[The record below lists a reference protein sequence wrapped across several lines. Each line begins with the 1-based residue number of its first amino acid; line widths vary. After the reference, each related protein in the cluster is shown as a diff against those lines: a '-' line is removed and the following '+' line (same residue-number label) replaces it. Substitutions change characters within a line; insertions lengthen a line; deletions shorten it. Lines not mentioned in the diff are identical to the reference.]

1 MDLWKMQLRAA
12 SFRGVSF
19 GVTADES
26 EGGRRTVTHEFPQ
39 REAPYVEDL
48 GGAPRRFT
56 VQAFVLGSDY
66 MSRRDALE
74 SALQQPGPGTLVHP
88 WYGEVQVSQTAPYK
102 VRHSAQDGGMA
113 VFQLFFCRDTEP
125 NSPATSVNQGLRA
138 RLEAGTAGLL
148 ACDSFDS
155 VLRLTGQT
163 EWVVSQTYSLIVDA
177 VSTVQAVMHGDVST
191 VVDLLGAATGYD
203 LMPLASVGQHL
214 WSVLQTI
221 GGQSGLSDAA
231 VSGRWASV
239 ARTDFLQT
247 VPDNVGSLRAVI
259 LSNGHAVENL
269 VRRLALVESARA
281 ATTAQPASR
290 SEAQQLRYD
299 FLDAMDEVLALEPVI
314 PGMTQASG
322 VNRMEIELIASLA
335 SLRSGTLATLAEAA
349 RRAPEVVTITPACV
363 LPSLAL
369 CYRQSGGVDLEADLV
384 ARNRLIHPGFVPVEP
399 LEVLRHA

>member
-74 SALQQPGPGTLVHP
+74 AALQQPGPGTLVHP

-125 NSPATSVNQGLRA
+125 NS
-138 RLEAGTAGLL
+138 LEAGTAGLL

-155 VLRLTGQT
+155 VLRLAGQA
-163 EWVVSQTYSLIVDA
+163 EWAVSQTYSLIVDA
-177 VSTVQAVMHGDVST
+177 VSTVQAIMHGDVST
-191 VVDLLGAATGYD
+191 VADLLGAATGYD

-214 WSVLQTI
+214 WSVLQDI

-247 VPDNVGSLRAVI
+247 VPDNVGSQRAVI
-259 LSNGHAVENL
+259 QSNGQAVESL

-299 FLDAMDEVLALEPVI
+299 FLDAMDEVSALEPVI
-314 PGMTQASG
+314 PDMTQASS
-322 VNRMEIELIASLA
+322 VSRTEIQLAASLA

-399 LEVLRHA
+399 LEVLRG

>member
-74 SALQQPGPGTLVHP
+74 AALQQPGPGTLVHP

-125 NSPATSVNQGLRA
+125 NSPAASVNQGLRA

-155 VLRLTGQT
+155 VLRLAGQA
-163 EWVVSQTYSLIVDA
+163 EWAVSQTYSLIVDA
-177 VSTVQAVMHGDVST
+177 VSTVQAIMHGDVST
-191 VVDLLGAATGYD
+191 VADLLGAATGYD

-214 WSVLQTI
+214 WSVLQNI

-247 VPDNVGSLRAVI
+247 VPDNVGSQRAVI
-259 LSNGHAVENL
+259 QSNGQAVESL

-299 FLDAMDEVLALEPVI
+299 FLDAMDE
-314 PGMTQASG
+314 
-322 VNRMEIELIASLA
+322 EI
-335 SLRSGTLATLAEAA
+335 G
-349 RRAPEVVTITPACV
+349 RAHV
-363 LPSLAL
+363 
-369 CYRQSGGVDLEADLV
+369 
-384 ARNRLIHPGFVPVEP
+384 
-399 LEVLRHA
+399 

>member
-74 SALQQPGPGTLVHP
+74 AALQQPGPGTLVHP

-125 NSPATSVNQGLRA
+125 NSPAASVNQGLRA

-155 VLRLTGQT
+155 VLRLAGQA
-163 EWVVSQTYSLIVDA
+163 EWAVSQTYSLIVDA
-177 VSTVQAVMHGDVST
+177 VSTVQAIMHGDVST
-191 VVDLLGAATGYD
+191 VADLLGAATGYD

-214 WSVLQTI
+214 WSVLQDI
-221 GGQSGLSDAA
+221 GGQSE
-231 VSGRWASV
+231 VS
-239 ARTDFLQT
+239 
-247 VPDNVGSLRAVI
+247 
-259 LSNGHAVENL
+259 
-269 VRRLALVESARA
+269 
-281 ATTAQPASR
+281 
-290 SEAQQLRYD
+290 
-299 FLDAMDEVLALEPVI
+299 ALEPVI
-314 PGMTQASG
+314 PDMTQASS
-322 VNRMEIELIASLA
+322 VSRTEIQLAASLA

-399 LEVLRHA
+399 LEVLRG

>member
-56 VQAFVLGSDY
+56 VQAFVLGRDY

-74 SALQQPGPGTLVHP
+74 AALQQPGPGTLVHP

-125 NSPATSVNQGLRA
+125 NSPAASVNQGLRA

-155 VLRLTGQT
+155 VLRLAGQA
-163 EWVVSQTYSLIVDA
+163 EWAVSQTYSLIVDA
-177 VSTVQAVMHGDVST
+177 VSTVQAIMHGDVST
-191 VVDLLGAATGYD
+191 VADLLGAATGYD

-214 WSVLQTI
+214 WSVLQDI

-247 VPDNVGSLRAVI
+247 VPDNVGSQRAVI
-259 LSNGHAVENL
+259 QSNGQAVESL

-299 FLDAMDEVLALEPVI
+299 FLDAMDEVSALEPVI
-314 PGMTQASG
+314 PDMTQASS
-322 VNRMEIELIASLA
+322 VSRTEIRLAASLA
-335 SLRSGTLATLAEAA
+335 SLRSGALATLAEAA

-399 LEVLRHA
+399 LEVLRG

>member
-74 SALQQPGPGTLVHP
+74 AALQQPGPGTLVHP

-125 NSPATSVNQGLRA
+125 NSPAASVNQGLRA

-155 VLRLTGQT
+155 VLRLAGQA
-163 EWVVSQTYSLIVDA
+163 EWAVSQTYSLIVDA
-177 VSTVQAVMHGDVST
+177 VSTVQAIMHGDVST
-191 VVDLLGAATGYD
+191 VADLLGAATGYD

-214 WSVLQTI
+214 WSVLQDI

-239 ARTDFLQT
+239 ARTDFFA
-247 VPDNVGSLRAVI
+247 DRAGQRGLPACGDPEQRSGCGEPGAPSGPGGI
-259 LSNGHAVENL
+259 GPCRHHGP
-269 VRRLALVESARA
+269 ARQPERG
-281 ATTAQPASR
+281 TTAA
-290 SEAQQLRYD
+290 LR
-299 FLDAMDEVLALEPVI
+299 F
-314 PGMTQASG
+314 S
-322 VNRMEIELIASLA
+322 
-335 SLRSGTLATLAEAA
+335 
-349 RRAPEVVTITPACV
+349 
-363 LPSLAL
+363 
-369 CYRQSGGVDLEADLV
+369 
-384 ARNRLIHPGFVPVEP
+384 
-399 LEVLRHA
+399 

>member
-74 SALQQPGPGTLVHP
+74 AALQQPGPGTLVHP
-88 WYGEVQVSQTAPYK
+88 WYGEVQVCQTAPYK

-125 NSPATSVNQGLRA
+125 NSPAASVNQGLRA

-155 VLRLTGQT
+155 VLRRAGG
-163 EWVVSQTYSLIVDA
+163 
-177 VSTVQAVMHGDVST
+177 M
-191 VVDLLGAATGYD
+191 
-203 LMPLASVGQHL
+203 
-214 WSVLQTI
+214 
-221 GGQSGLSDAA
+221 GGQPD
-231 VSGRWASV
+231 
-239 ARTDFLQT
+239 LQ
-247 VPDNVGSLRAVI
+247 PHRGCREHGA
-259 LSNGHAVENL
+259 GHH
-269 VRRLALVESARA
+269 
-281 ATTAQPASR
+281 
-290 SEAQQLRYD
+290 
-299 FLDAMDEVLALEPVI
+299 
-314 PGMTQASG
+314 
-322 VNRMEIELIASLA
+322 
-335 SLRSGTLATLAEAA
+335 A
-349 RRAPEVVTITPACV
+349 RRC
-363 LPSLAL
+363 LH
-369 CYRQSGGVDLEADLV
+369 CGGSAGRGHGL
-384 ARNRLIHPGFVPVEP
+384 
-399 LEVLRHA
+399 

>member
-1 MDLWKMQLRAA
+1 MNLWKMQLRAA

-74 SALQQPGPGTLVHP
+74 AALQQPGPGTLVHP

-125 NSPATSVNQGLRA
+125 NSPAASVNQGLRA

-155 VLRLTGQT
+155 VLRLAGQT

-177 VSTVQAVMHGDVST
+177 VSTVQAVMHGDIST

-335 SLRSGTLATLAEAA
+335 SLISLKLYLRSQGARPGSYLGLFLVVNGVGILQMGVAA
-349 RRAPEVVTITPACV
+349 WLFR
-363 LPSLAL
+363 
-369 CYRQSGGVDLEADLV
+369 
-384 ARNRLIHPGFVPVEP
+384 
-399 LEVLRHA
+399 